1 MQMMRG
7 LQAQKRA
14 LFLEFTV
21 LFVGLPLL
29 VMAVQNRL
37 LMIALLWGGA
47 AVCYG
52 VLRQRYSRAHAV
64 EWNWPGLRAGWRKVL
79 LRFAV
84 LAPILSLI
92 TALALPQNFLS
103 FPLERPDIWVRVM
116 VIYPLLSVWPQ
127 ELIYRSFVRHRYEP
141 VFGAGRGFIAASA
154 LAFGFMHVIFLNPVA
169 VILCLL
175 GGWMFARSY
184 AGHHSLALACL
195 EHTLYGCLVFTLG
208 LGMFFYSGAA
218 WN

>member
-1 MQMMRG
+1 MQRQWG
-7 LQAQKRA
+7 IQAPERA
-14 LFLEFTV
+14 LFIEFITI
-21 LFVGLPLL
+21 FVGLPLL
-29 VMAVQNRL
+29 VMAVQDRV

-47 AVCYG
+47 GLCYAA
-52 VLRQRYSRAHAV
+52 LRRRYSRAHAV

-79 LRFAV
+79 LRFALLAPV
-84 LAPILSLI
+84 LAGI
-92 TALALPQNFLS
+92 TALALPQHFLS
-103 FPLERPDIWVRVM
+103 FPSERPDIWMRVM
-116 VIYPLLSVWPQ
+116 IIYPLLSVWPQ
-127 ELIYRSFVRHRYEP
+127 ELIYRSFIRHRYEP
-141 VFGAGRGFIAASA
+141 LFGAGRGFIVASA
-154 LAFGFMHVIFLNPVA
+154 LAFGFMHVMFLNPVA

-218 WN
+218 WS